1 VQRVEDHIGLL
12 VGTPM
17 TSDDLRCATD
27 DHLVDIATDLN
38 VVVRTRLPPPQ
49 IFAAAIVVLS

>member
-1 VQRVEDHIGLL
+1 
-12 VGTPM
+12 
-17 TSDDLRCATD
+17 
-27 DHLVDIATDLN
+27 VDIATDLN